1 MLEKIDHG
9 HVRELRFARPPAN
22 AFDPDFIQ
30 TLDEAVRSAPADGVR
45 ALIISGS
52 PGMFTGGLDVPA
64 LIDLDHAGM
73 LDFWKSFFG
82 MLAGV
87 ATSGVPVV
95 AAITGHSPAAGA
107 VLATYCDYRVMADG
121 PYKIGL
127 NEVQVGL
134 PVPPAIQYGLKR
146 LTGPRRGDALLITG
160 RLVKPDEALRLG
172 IVDEVVPPEDVV
184 VCARAWVDNLLE
196 LPATAMIETRR
207 LARLDLAENFSKLD
221 DQTYEMMTDAWFT
234 DETQATM
241 KALVAKLASR
251 G

>member
-1 MLEKIDHG
+1 MLETIDHG
-9 HVRELRFARPPAN
+9 RVRELRFARPPAN
-22 AFDPDFIQ
+22 AFDPEFIR
-30 TLDEAVRSAPADGVR
+30 TLDEAVRSAPAGGVR

-64 LIDLDHAGM
+64 LMHLDRSGI
-73 LDFWKSFFG
+73 LGFWKSFFG
-82 MLAGV
+82 LLAGV
-87 ATSGVPVV
+87 ATSAVPVA

-127 NEVQVGL
+127 NEVRVGL

-146 LTGPRRGDALLITG
+146 LTGPRVGDALLITG
-160 RLVKPDEALRLG
+160 RLVKPDEALHLG
-172 IVDEVVPPEDVV
+172 IVDEVVPPEDVIDR
-184 VCARAWVDNLLE
+184 ARAWADELLE
-196 LPATAMIETRR
+196 LPPTAMIETRR
-207 LARLDLAENFSKLD
+207 LARLDLAENFAKLD
-221 DQTYEMMTDAWFT
+221 EQTSEVMADAWFT

>member
-1 MLEKIDHG
+1 MLETIDHG
-9 HVRELRFARPPAN
+9 QIRELRFARPPAN
-22 AFDPDFIQ
+22 AFDPAFIR
-30 TLDEAVRSAPADGVR
+30 TLDQAVRLAPDAGAR

-64 LIDLDHAGM
+64 LIQLDRSGM
-73 LDFWKSFFG
+73 VDFWKSFFAL
-82 MLAGV
+82 LAGV
-87 ATSGVPVV
+87 ATSAVPVA

-107 VLATYCDYRVMADG
+107 VLATFCDYRVMADG

-134 PVPPAIQYGLKR
+134 PVPPAIQFGLKR
-146 LTGPRRGDALLITG
+146 LTGPRRGDALLISG

-172 IVDEVVPPEDVV
+172 IVDEVVPPEDVIGR
-184 VCARAWVDNLLE
+184 ARAWADKLLE
-196 LPATAMIETRR
+196 LPATAMNETRR
-207 LARLDLAENFSKLD
+207 LARLDLAENFSKLNE
-221 DQTYEMMTDAWFT
+221 QTHEMMTDAWFS

-241 KALVAKLASR
+241 KALVARLASR

>member
-1 MLEKIDHG
+1 MLETIDHG
-9 HVRELRFARPPAN
+9 QVRELRFARPPAN
-22 AFDPDFIQ
+22 AFDPEFIRI
-30 TLDEAVRSAPADGVR
+30 LDQAVRSAPDGGAR
-45 ALIISGS
+45 ALIISGA

-64 LIDLDHAGM
+64 LMHLDRSGIE
-73 LDFWKSFFG
+73 DFWKSFFG
-82 MLAGV
+82 LLAGV
-87 ATSGVPVV
+87 ATSALPVA

-146 LTGPRRGDALLITG
+146 LTGPRQGDALLIAG

-172 IVDEVVPPEDVV
+172 LVDEVVAPEHVIGR
-184 VCARAWVDNLLE
+184 AREWADKLLE
-196 LPATAMIETRR
+196 LPPAAMSETRR
-207 LARLDLAENFSKLD
+207 LARLDLAENFSRLD
-221 DQTYEMMTDAWFT
+221 EQTYLMMTDAWFT
-234 DETQATM
+234 NETQATM
-241 KALVAKLASR
+241 KKLVAKLASR